1 MLAVAAVV
9 HTLLEQPTVLVA
21 LAAAVMV
28 GKQQVLLRQKMELMA
43 LQILVEAEVALADLV
58 GLPVLMVPQADLA
71 LSSCPTP

>member
-58 GLPVLMVPQADLA
+58 GLPVLMVPQAALA
-71 LSSCPTP
+71 SSS